1 MDRPRNAAPRPV
13 AAPVA
18 ALGVALLVAVAAG
31 GAGGCMGAGRS
42 KALGVRDGRLGPLP
56 SSPNAVSS
64 QAEDPSRRV
73 EPLHFAGDPA
83 EAMARARRAVESMP
97 RTEIVR
103 ADERYLHATFT
114 SRLFRFVDDVELLLD
129 PQAGVIHVR
138 SASRVGYSDLGANR
152 RRVEAL
158 REAFER

>member
-1 MDRPRNAAPRPV
+1 MW
-13 AAPVA
+13 
-18 ALGVALLVAVAAG
+18 AG
-31 GAGGCMGAGRS
+31 KS
-42 KALGVRDGRLGPLP
+42 KALGVRDGRLGALP

-64 QAEDPSRRV
+64 QAQDPERRV
-73 EPLHFAGDPA
+73 EPLRFTGDPRA
-83 EAMARARRAVESMP
+83 AMARLRRVVEDMP

-103 ADERYLHATFT
+103 AEERYLHATFT

-129 PQAGVIHVR
+129 PQARVIHVR

-158 REAFER
+158 REAFQEQEPGGGESR